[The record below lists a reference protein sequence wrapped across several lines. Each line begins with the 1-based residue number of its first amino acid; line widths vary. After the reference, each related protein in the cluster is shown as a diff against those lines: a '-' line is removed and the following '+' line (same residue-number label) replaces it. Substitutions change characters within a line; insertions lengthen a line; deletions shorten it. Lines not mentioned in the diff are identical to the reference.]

1 MYFKKSFRCN
11 DAKFLYYVNINT
23 WLICQGKRDVTC
35 VLRPPPGLKTDVEND
50 IFGMNKIVASF
61 VTKNITMIPSL
72 YTIKQ

>member
-23 WLICQGKRDVTC
+23 WLFCHGKHDVTC

-50 IFGMNKIVASF
+50 IFWYEQVCDEFRHKEHN
-61 VTKNITMIPSL
+61 NDP
-72 YTIKQ
+72 